1 MKRVATILT
10 YTFCVLFLVNKFVSY
25 SVAIKNERLP
35 LPVAYFVVEVLL
47 ILVILIYSARDKIP
61 AHTITTDIHDFGHE
75 Q

>member
-1 MKRVATILT
+1 MK
-10 YTFCVLFLVNKFVSY
+10 NG
-25 SVAIKNERLP
+25 RLP

-47 ILVILIYSARDKIP
+47 ILVILISARDKIP